1 MKLYQNYVKA
11 LIVMLVFTLMLG
23 GCATFKRLSTEEKIT
38 AAYVTAGESM
48 VAIHTTWKELRD
60 GGKVTDEQNAK
71 FNSLFNKAK
80 ETYLVM
86 GTFEIAA
93 LTAVDTASKQGA
105 IAAFNEAANKL
116 PELLLEIQ
124 ALIKLVKGG
133 K

>member
-1 MKLYQNYVKA
+1 MKRFFKMFVVLMVLA
-11 LIVMLVFTLMLG
+11 LVSCHLP
-23 GCATFKRLSTEEKIT
+23 GCATFSRLSTEEKIT

-48 VAIHTTWKELRD
+48 VAIHSSWKELREA
-60 GGKVTDEQNAK
+60 GKVTDEQNAK

-80 ETYLVM
+80 ETYLLM

-93 LTAVDTASKQGA
+93 LTAIDTASKQGA

-124 ALIKLVKGG
+124 ALIKFVKGG

>member
-1 MKLYQNYVKA
+1 MKFYKNYVKA

-23 GCATFKRLSTEEKIT
+23 GCATLKRLSTEEKIT

-48 VAIHTTWKELRD
+48 IAIHGTWKELRES
-60 GGKVTDEQNAK
+60 GKVNDEQNAK
-71 FNSLFNKAK
+71 FNSLFTKAK
-80 ETYLVM
+80 ETYLLM